1 MVYRDLISACIL
13 IRSSTG
19 RYMDVVE
26 SLKKMPQIKNVF
38 PVLGRWDVVAD
49 IEASDIEE
57 LTRIVRR
64 IGRLGSVVFTE
75 TLVEMKGVET
85 HG

>member
-1 MVYRDLISACIL
+1 MYRDLISACIL

-26 SLKKMPQIKNVF
+26 SLSKIPQIKNIF

-57 LTRIVRR
+57 LTRIVRK

-75 TLVEMKGVET
+75 TLVEMKGVEA

>member
-1 MVYRDLISACIL
+1 MISACIL

-26 SLKKMPQIKNVF
+26 SLNKIPQIKNAF

-75 TLVEMKGVET
+75 TLVEMKGVEA

>member
-1 MVYRDLISACIL
+1 MISACIL

-26 SLKKMPQIKNVF
+26 SLSKIPQVKNVF

-49 IEASDIEE
+49 VEASDIEE

-75 TLVEMKGVET
+75 TLMEMKGVEA

>member
-1 MVYRDLISACIL
+1 MLWRLISACIL
-13 IRSSTG
+13 IRSAVG

-26 SLKKMPQIKNVF
+26 SLSKIPGVKSVF
-38 PVLGRWDVVAD
+38 PVLGRWDVVVD
-49 IEASDIEE
+49 VEASDIEE

-64 IGRLGSVVFTE
+64 IGRLGSVVYTE
-75 TLVEMKGVET
+75 TLVEMKGCES

>member
-1 MVYRDLISACIL
+1 VSQILISACIL

-26 SLKKMPQIKNVF
+26 ALSKIPQVKNVF
-38 PVLGRWDVVAD
+38 PVLGRWDIVAD
-49 IEASDIEE
+49 VEASDIEE
-57 LTRIVRR
+57 LTKIVRK

-75 TLVEMKGVET
+75 TLMEMKGVEA

>member
-1 MVYRDLISACIL
+1 MISACIL

-19 RYMDVVE
+19 RYIDVVE
-26 SLKKMPQIKNVF
+26 SLSKIPQVKNVF

-49 IEASDIEE
+49 VEASDIEE

-75 TLVEMKGVET
+75 TLIEMKGVEV

>member
-1 MVYRDLISACIL
+1 LISACIL

-26 SLKKMPQIKNVF
+26 SLSKIPQVKNVF

-49 IEASDIEE
+49 VEASDIEE

-75 TLVEMKGVET
+75 TLMEMKGVEA

>member
-1 MVYRDLISACIL
+1 
-13 IRSSTG
+13 
-19 RYMDVVE
+19 MDIVD
-26 SLKKMPQIKNVF
+26 SLSKIPQIKSVF
-38 PVLGRWDVVAD
+38 PILGRWDVVAD

-75 TLVEMKGVET
+75 TLVEMKGVEA